1 MKHLTYMYIA
11 FIIQPEITGV
21 LGQGKITAFMCI
33 MSDIA
38 LTRIDQKQILF
49 VTDMP
54 IVLFHGKRE
63 WTDRTYINLSNEDFT
78 WNTERRSADEES
90 RYTLFI
96 YEYFRAVLDACDRNG
111 LTDTQ
116 KEDLFFRNAKRL
128 LGR

>member
-49 VTDMP
+49 GTDMP

-96 YEYFRAVLDACDRNG
+96 YEYFG
-111 LTDTQ
+111 LFSMHVIGTD
-116 KEDLFFRNAKRL
+116 
-128 LGR
+128 